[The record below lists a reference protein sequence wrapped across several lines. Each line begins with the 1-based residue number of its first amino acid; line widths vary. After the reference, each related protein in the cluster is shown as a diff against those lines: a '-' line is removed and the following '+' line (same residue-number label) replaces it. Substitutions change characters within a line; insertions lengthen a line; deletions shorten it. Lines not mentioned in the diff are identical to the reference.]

1 MDISILCLLSLSF
14 YFSIFSPLNFFT
26 FPLFHFFIFTLF
38 HIVICHSI
46 LIFEGL
52 GSCLAINRELE
63 ESLRVFNEM
72 LGWQPDNI
80 EGLMKAG
87 EVLGAAGHYKVA
99 HKTFLKIINLGGE
112 TYTIRMSMG
121 SFLFKEKLFASALE
135 EFIRSK
141 EVYLKEKSIKNIGS
155 SSVDTVN
162 TMDDTEGLII
172 NRIGKCYKD
181 MGESLLA
188 VKAFRQCLEVDPK
201 SKEYLMDL
209 ASVLM
214 ERGESLWWQ
223 CCCCGCCCHHYCC
236 CCCLLTYLSAC

>member
-1 MDISILCLLSLSF
+1 
-14 YFSIFSPLNFFT
+14 
-26 FPLFHFFIFTLF
+26 
-38 HIVICHSI
+38 
-46 LIFEGL
+46 
-52 GSCLAINRELE
+52 
-63 ESLRVFNEM
+63 M

-99 HKTFLKIINLGGE
+99 HKTFLKIINLGAE

-135 EFIRSK
+135 EFTRSK
-141 EVYLKEKSIKNIGS
+141 ELYLKEKTIKNIGS
-155 SSVDTVN
+155 SSVNTVN
-162 TMDDTEGLII
+162 TVDDVEGLII
-172 NRIGKCYKD
+172 NRMGKCYKD

-214 ERGESLWWQ
+214 ERGKRLSV
-223 CCCCGCCCHHYCC
+223 CGIVDDADAAAATAAAATAAAATAVVVACPSARF
-236 CCCLLTYLSAC
+236 LLYLIF